1 MHLTRPKSSKGRSR
15 PPADHTVGDTGPA
28 RTHHTPAV
36 ASSRSPP
43 AATST
48 WPHTRAPGPADTAA
62 QCGGPGAR
70 SSPPLSLNKYNVLP
84 SIKKQPANHRD
95 LEIMTSKIKLCD
107 HHHHASGVA
116 QHRRHSHGVT
126 PASSSAS
133 KPRQTATRSD
143 PEIGNVADVYYRF
156 ASAPP
161 DPDITES
168 QEETAPVVAAATDG
182 LLLAIRAPCGRRFQ
196 QHFASGDSLHTLI
209 ACAEARYETSYPE
222 AFIETMDV
230 PRRSFRRLDVT
241 LSECCIFNRSLL
253 CISQESHSG
262 EMNHVLNE

>member
-15 PPADHTVGDTGPA
+15 PPADHTVGDTGHA
-28 RTHHTPAV
+28 RSDHTPA
-36 ASSRSPP
+36 ASSSSTSRSPP
-43 AATST
+43 AVTST
-48 WPHTRAPGPADTAA
+48 WPHTRPPGPDDTAA
-62 QCGGPGAR
+62 QCGPGAR
-70 SSPPLSLNKYNVLP
+70 SSPLSLNKY
-84 SIKKQPANHRD
+84 K
-95 LEIMTSKIKLCD
+95 
-107 HHHHASGVA
+107 
-116 QHRRHSHGVT
+116 HRRHSHGT
-126 PASSSAS
+126 APAGSGAS
-133 KPRQTATRSD
+133 KARQTATRSD
-143 PEIGNVADVYYRF
+143 PEIGNVADAYYRF

-161 DPDITES
+161 DPDPDPDPDITET

-222 AFIETMDV
+222 AFVETMDV
-230 PRRSFRRLDVT
+230 PRRSFRRLDAT
-241 LSECCIFNRSLL
+241 LSECRIFNRSVL